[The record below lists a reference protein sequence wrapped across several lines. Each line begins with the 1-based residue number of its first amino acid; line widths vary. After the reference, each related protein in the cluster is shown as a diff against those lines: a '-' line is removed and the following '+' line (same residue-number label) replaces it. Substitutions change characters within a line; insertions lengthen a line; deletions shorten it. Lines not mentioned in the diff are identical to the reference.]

1 MSRLRE
7 RQKAAYMEIK
17 VAKRLVRQDKRNAME
32 QLTSE
37 AEVAEQLRKI
47 KGDFMVSINKRIL
60 VILKNMGPITDNQGK
75 L

>member
-1 MSRLRE
+1 
-7 RQKAAYMEIK
+7 
-17 VAKRLVRQDKRNAME
+17 ME